1 MFFKLKY
8 RKKKVKFI
16 IPPNHALGSVGQIEV
31 KAELINVEK
40 NTNPKQQ
47 EETVPESKPNQNL
60 HEIKAFTISSLAKEK
75 DLIKNTQFQT
85 QAKAQ
90 YEVRPFTENEM
101 LLQWNKYAQKME
113 EQGNLI
119 LNSILTMSD
128 PKLNEDFS
136 INYTL
141 PNESTK
147 FELEKNKTNLL
158 GYLRGM
164 LHNHDIQLN
173 VSVVEN
179 VSIKRFYTPEEKYN
193 HFKTLNPDIEIL
205 RQTFGLDF

>member
-1 MFFKLKY
+1 
-8 RKKKVKFI
+8 
-16 IPPNHALGSVGQIEV
+16 
-31 KAELINVEK
+31 
-40 NTNPKQQ
+40 
-47 EETVPESKPNQNL
+47 
-60 HEIKAFTISSLAKEK
+60 
-75 DLIKNTQFQT
+75 
-85 QAKAQ
+85 
-90 YEVRPFTENEM
+90 M
-101 LLQWNKYAQKME
+101 LLQCNKYAQKME

-147 FELEKNKTNLL
+147 FELVKNQTNLL

-164 LHNHDIQLN
+164 LHNHDILLN

-179 VSIKRFYTPEEKYN
+179 TTIKRFYTPEEKYN

-205 RQTFGLDF
+205 RKTFGLDF

>member
-1 MFFKLKY
+1 M
-8 RKKKVKFI
+8 
-16 IPPNHALGSVGQIEV
+16 

-40 NTNPKQQ
+40 NTNPKQ
-47 EETVPESKPNQNL
+47 EVTLVEPKPNQNL

-75 DLIKNTQFQT
+75 DILKNTQFQT
-85 QAKAQ
+85 QAKAH
-90 YEVRPFTENEM
+90 YEVRPFTETEM

-147 FELEKNKTNLL
+147 FELVKNQTNLL

-164 LHNHDIQLN
+164 LHNHDILLN

-179 VSIKRFYTPEEKYN
+179 TTIKRFYTPEEKYN

-205 RQTFGLDF
+205 RKTFGLDF